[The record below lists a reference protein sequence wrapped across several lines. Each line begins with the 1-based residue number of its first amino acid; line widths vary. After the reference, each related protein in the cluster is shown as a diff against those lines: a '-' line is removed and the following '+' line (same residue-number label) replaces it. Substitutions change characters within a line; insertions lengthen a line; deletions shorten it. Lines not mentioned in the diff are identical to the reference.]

1 MKKKEE
7 RLGAY
12 IDVVKELKKNV
23 MLQEELVAKLE
34 CVTGNMKYVITALEL
49 EDRDLADDA
58 AVPGD
63 RASDK
68 TGTGPEIQ
76 PLCQRIDTLIRVV
89 HEEMDMLAKERQ
101 ELGEKK
107 EQLQELIQKY
117 SDRLER
123 V

>member
-12 IDVVKELKKNV
+12 IDVVTELKKNV
-23 MLQEELVAKLE
+23 KLQEELVAKLE

-49 EDRDLADDA
+49 EDRNLADDA

-63 RASDK
+63 CASDK
-68 TGTGPEIQ
+68 AGTDPEIQ
-76 PLCQRIDTLIRVV
+76 PLCQRVDTLIRVV
-89 HEEMDMLAKERQ
+89 YEEMDMLAKERK